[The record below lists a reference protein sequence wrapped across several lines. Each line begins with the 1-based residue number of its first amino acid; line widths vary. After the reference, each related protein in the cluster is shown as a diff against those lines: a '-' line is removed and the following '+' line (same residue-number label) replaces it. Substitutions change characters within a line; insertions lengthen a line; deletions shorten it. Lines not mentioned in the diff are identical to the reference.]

1 MAWAQVCVWLA
12 EAGGVLVVLMQLY
25 GELDKHTISVA
36 LTRYWRSFK
45 ILPQTKHKQNGKKKK
60 VLADTRINYLELK
73 FLSKGNLP

>member
-12 EAGGVLVVLMQLY
+12 EASGVLVVLMKLY
-25 GELDKHTISVA
+25 GELDKHTISAA
-36 LTRYWRSFK
+36 LTRHWRSFK
-45 ILPQTKHKQNGKKKK
+45 ILPQTKHKPDGKKK